1 MWNARLSFRHRWLWV
16 AAGVAALVIVLA
28 YTAAFLIDE
37 PLRRSIERRMNAQ
50 LKGYTVRLGGASFH
64 PHGFS
69 LDLFNLVVV
78 QDANPDPAVMR
89 IARLG
94 ASVQWRELIHAR
106 LVADMVLDRLSLN
119 VNLAHLREEQ
129 KEKVPPQERGWQDAL
144 QEAYPLKINEFRI
157 RDSDITYVDPAQPFK
172 PLRLTNL
179 NLVADNIR
187 NIRSKDRE
195 YPSELALEA
204 VVFDKGRLRVDGRAD
219 FLAEPYPGV
228 AGRVTLE
235 QMEMGYF
242 EPVARR
248 YNVRLTGGTLGLAG
262 QFEFA
267 PSYQAAV

>member
-94 ASVQWRELIHAR
+94 ASVQWRGLIHAPPG
-106 LVADMVLDRLSLN
+106 AAPGLDPLSPDP
-119 VNLAHLREEQ
+119 HL
-129 KEKVPPQERGWQDAL
+129 PP
-144 QEAYPLKINEFRI
+144 P
-157 RDSDITYVDPAQPFK
+157 P
-172 PLRLTNL
+172 
-179 NLVADNIR
+179 
-187 NIRSKDRE
+187 
-195 YPSELALEA
+195 
-204 VVFDKGRLRVDGRAD
+204 
-219 FLAEPYPGV
+219 
-228 AGRVTLE
+228 AGRQGNT
-235 QMEMGYF
+235 
-242 EPVARR
+242 P
-248 YNVRLTGGTLGLAG
+248 
-262 QFEFA
+262 
-267 PSYQAAV
+267 P